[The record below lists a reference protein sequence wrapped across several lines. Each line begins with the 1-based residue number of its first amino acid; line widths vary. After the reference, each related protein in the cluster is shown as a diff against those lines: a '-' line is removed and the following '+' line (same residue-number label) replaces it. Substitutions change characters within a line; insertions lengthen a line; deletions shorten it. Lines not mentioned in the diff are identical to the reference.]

1 MTDSSTTKTSDL
13 YSSPYLVDYYDIVAP
28 SSDSVDDASFYWDVY
43 QELQSLR
50 SPTPNDPFIV
60 MDVGTGTGRVIHG
73 FATKAVELNA
83 EFINTKFL
91 GVDNA
96 QHMLDK
102 APYITREFM
111 QEHVQWVLGSALNL
125 EDVMKETEHQYV
137 DLLIFSIGSISHL
150 SEPGQP
156 ETFLNQVSKVLRPD
170 TGRAYVSIYD
180 GSLLKKKENVAFHQP
195 EGVAEIESKMYPLI
209 TYRESNHGGTLE
221 GNVKY
226 VKFDLE
232 VLSRVDGEENI
243 LERNQ
248 VSMKMRQWGED
259 EIVHLAAG
267 TGVSFVE
274 SKRGKHETFYVFKT
288 EV

>member
-1 MTDSSTTKTSDL
+1 
-13 YSSPYLVDYYDIVAP
+13 
-28 SSDSVDDASFYWDVY
+28 
-43 QELQSLR
+43 
-50 SPTPNDPFIV
+50 
-60 MDVGTGTGRVIHG
+60 
-73 FATKAVELNA
+73 
-83 EFINTKFL
+83 
-91 GVDNA
+91 
-96 QHMLDK
+96 
-102 APYITREFM
+102 M
-111 QEHVQWVLGSALNL
+111 QDHVRWVLGSALNL
-125 EDVMKETEHQYV
+125 EDVMKETGHEYV

-150 SEPGQP
+150 SESGQP
-156 ETFLNQVSKVLRPD
+156 ETFLNQVSKVLRPG

-195 EGVAEIESKMYPLI
+195 EGVTEIKSRMYPLI

-232 VLSRVDGEENI
+232 VLSLVGGGENI

-248 VSMKMRQWGED
+248 ISMKMRQWEED

-267 TGVSFVE
+267 TGVDFVE

-288 EV
+288 EA